1 MTIAMIDTCVII
13 DALQKRE
20 PFWHD
25 AENIFIAAAEDK
37 FAGIITAK
45 SLTDVYYLHHR
56 CTHNSAKT
64 REILS
69 GLLEIFTLSDTASI
83 DCRNA
88 LISEV
93 SDFEDAVMM
102 ETARRINADCIVT
115 RNARDYKNS
124 PVPVMSPEQFVAAI
138 NTH

>member
-1 MTIAMIDTCVII
+1 MTIALIDTCVII

-25 AENIFIAAAEDK
+25 AEKIFIAAAEDK

-56 CTHNSAKT
+56 CTHTAAKT

-69 GLLEIFTLSDTASI
+69 GLLEIFVLSDTASI

-115 RNARDYKNS
+115 RNDRDYKNS
-124 PVPVMSPEQFVAAI
+124 PVPVMSPEQFVAAM